1 MPELPEVET
10 VCEDLRQA
18 GLINRRI
25 THANV
30 HWARTLAT
38 HSPSAFQKNIVG
50 RKVLQIARRAK
61 YIVVTLSGNTTSA
74 SEQTLLIHL
83 RMTGQFNLCDAQP
96 KRDKHEHVIL
106 TLDDGRT
113 LRYKDT
119 RKFGRW
125 YLIDHPDEKLGDIGP
140 EPFDPTFTAK
150 RLASMLTKRS
160 RALKP
165 LLLDQTFIAGL
176 GNIYVD
182 EALWE
187 SKLHPESAASSVDTP
202 HAKALHKAIRLVLK
216 RGLRN
221 MGTTLGTGK
230 ANFYS
235 VGKRKGRN
243 QDQLKVFRRTGQPC
257 PRCTT
262 PIERCVVGQ
271 RSTHICPTCQVPSH
285 EAL

>member
-18 GLINRRI
+18 GLKDRRI
-25 THANV
+25 TQAKV
-30 HWARTLAT
+30 HWPRTVAT
-38 HSPSAFQKNIVG
+38 HTPSAFQKA
-50 RKVLQIARRAK
+50 IADRQVTDISRRAK
-61 YIVVTLSGNTTSA
+61 YIVLTLSGNQSDA
-74 SEQTLLIHL
+74 SPQTLLIHL
-83 RMTGQFNLCDAQP
+83 RMTGQFNLCESAP

-125 YLIDHPDEKLGDIGP
+125 YLMQDADDKLGDIGP
-140 EPFDPTFTAK
+140 EPFDPAFTAK
-150 RLASMLTKRS
+150 RFATMLTERS

-165 LLLDQTFIAGL
+165 LLLDQTFVAGL

-187 SKLHPESAASSVDTP
+187 SHLHPESPANTVDKE

-216 RGLRN
+216 RGLKN
-221 MGTTLGTGK
+221 MGTTLGTGN

-235 VGKRKGRN
+235 VGKRSGRN

-257 PRCTT
+257 PRCATSV
-262 PIERCVVGQ
+262 ERLVVGQ
-271 RSTHICPTCQVPSH
+271 RSTHICPNCQTQGS
-285 EAL
+285 